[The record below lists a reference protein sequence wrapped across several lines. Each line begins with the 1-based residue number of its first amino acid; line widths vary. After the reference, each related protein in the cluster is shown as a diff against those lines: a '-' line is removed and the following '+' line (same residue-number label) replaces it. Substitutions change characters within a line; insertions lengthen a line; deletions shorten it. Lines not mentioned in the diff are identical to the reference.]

1 MEDECAV
8 PGTTDPEHENTIP
21 EDAVA
26 DTDDGQGF
34 KLVVSNI
41 KYVDARRIEKILRD
55 KCCSFRTVHKKCST
69 VSFATI
75 EFDDEDAM
83 QNAKAALVGFVIKA
97 IQAGPAALT
106 AVWCVPKHASRMQGK
121 TIGIQRSLAREDR
134 PQSASGVHCA
144 LAWLV
149 ALIR

>member
-41 KYVDARRIEKILRD
+41 KYVDARRIEKILRE
-55 KCCSFRTVHKKCST
+55 KGCPFRTVHKKCST

-97 IQAGPAALT
+97 IQAGRLDC
-106 AVWCVPKHASRMQGK
+106 CVVRAEACQPDAGQNHRHPTLSR
-121 TIGIQRSLAREDR
+121 TRR
-134 PQSASGVHCA
+134 
-144 LAWLV
+144 
-149 ALIR
+149 